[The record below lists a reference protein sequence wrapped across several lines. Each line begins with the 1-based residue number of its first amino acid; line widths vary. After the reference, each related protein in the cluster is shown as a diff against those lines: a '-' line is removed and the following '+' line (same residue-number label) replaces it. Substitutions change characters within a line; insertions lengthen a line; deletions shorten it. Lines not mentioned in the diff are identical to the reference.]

1 MRDCA
6 PDGCHVCIWKE
17 LLRRSALNPTR
28 SLLRTR
34 TIKRL
39 GSKRNFPLCRLFAPL
54 QGSLHPGSRGGGTV
68 RQLTP
73 NIGESRPDMTCFKAP
88 GRSET
93 KGRIKSHSPLNGCI
107 TGGGLK
113 WQCYNLNKKCK
124 KKKRETGEKTLKS
137 HAKDPR

>member
-17 LLRRSALNPTR
+17 PLRRSALNPTR

-39 GSKRNFPLCRLFAPL
+39 GSKRNFPLRRLVAPL
-54 QGSLHPGSRGGGTV
+54 QGGLHPGSRGGGTA

-73 NIGESRPDMTCFKAP
+73 NIGESRPDATRLKAP

-93 KGRIKSHSPLNGCI
+93 EGRIKSHPPLNGGI
-107 TGGGLK
+107 IGGARTE
-113 WQCYNLNKKCK
+113 NL
-124 KKKRETGEKTLKS
+124 
-137 HAKDPR
+137 A